1 MITITRYQCSFCLD
15 IFKTNNKHKCKY
27 NPKFKN
33 CFSCNEFKGFE
44 EDIYSGDEF
53 NMPYRDVTPKCIY
66 RELAPFGMDNLQTM
80 SRKKWDVQCPQWK
93 LRKGK
98 IDKKSF
104 ILFCRNFEEVR

>member
-33 CFSCNEFKGFE
+33 CFSCRECNGFE

-53 NMPYRDVTPKCIY
+53 NMAYRDVTPKCIY
-66 RELAPFGMDNLQTM
+66 SKSDNLQTM

-93 LRKGK
+93 LREGK

-104 ILFCRNFEEVR
+104 ISFCENFAEVRND